1 MIIYDNAMNT
11 ICLYATTDHLLLIQF
26 WLAWW
31 FYLLLLVP
39 ALIGGYIFY
48 TIKINASLHE
58 IADLKRQLLE
68 RTELLSYSKITTQKA
83 REDAALA
90 NRNKSTLL
98 SKISHDI
105 RTPMN
110 TIMGM
115 ASLLNETSLSPEQQ
129 EYGSTILYSGE
140 NLLAIINDILMNDIL
155 EYSKM
160 ESGRE
165 LESKDFDLRNNI
177 EEVFDVFA
185 SKASQADIEL
195 LYYINPDVPVQLV
208 GDALRLRQILMN
220 LVENALDFKAKGEI
234 FVVVGLVEKVEE
246 NRARLAFEVRDTS
259 AGLSPEILSSLTKD
273 LQSETENSTTA
284 IGKTLTICKKLV
296 RLLGGS
302 LTVASEKGKGNTFK
316 FTILTNYGKQNLR
329 ANMQTEMSKHTGKK
343 VLAVDNN
350 LTLTHIFQTFL
361 ERWNFAPFVSNSGK
375 QALEMMAREGSFD
388 LALIDMMMPEMN
400 GIELSKALKQ
410 AQPDLPIILMN
421 KPGNEDHKACAE
433 IFSSVIDKPLKH
445 HIIAEQMLALLSQ
458 KGKDTASSEQN
469 SKQKLSVDFAKL
481 YPLSI
486 LIAEDDKMNQKLVTK
501 VLNKLGY
508 DPQIAENGKDVLEI
522 VSNKTYD
529 LILMDVQMPEM
540 DGLEATR
547 MIRVCLTEQPVII
560 AMTANTLQGDREECL
575 KAGMDD
581 YIGKPVRLDGLVNI
595 IEKWALQ
602 SQQKQ

>member
-1 MIIYDNAMNT
+1 MIIYDNAMNIT
-11 ICLYATTDHLLLIQF
+11 CLCATAHHLLLIQF

-31 FYLLLLVP
+31 FYLLILVL
-39 ALIGGYIFY
+39 AAIGGYIFY

-58 IADLKRQLLE
+58 IADLERQLLE
-68 RTELLSYSKITTQKA
+68 RTELLSYSKITAQKA

-90 NRNKSTLL
+90 NRNKSALL

-115 ASLLNETSLSPEQQ
+115 ASLLNETNLNPEQQ
-129 EYGSTILYSGE
+129 EYGSTISYSGE
-140 NLLAIINDILMNDIL
+140 NLLAIINEILMNDIL

-165 LESKDFDLRNNI
+165 LEAKDFDLRTNI

-185 SKASQADIEL
+185 LKASQAHVEL
-195 LYYINPDVPVQLV
+195 LYYINPDVPVQLI

-220 LVENALDFKAKGEI
+220 LVENSLGFNAKGEI
-234 FVVVGLVEKVEE
+234 SVVVSLVEKVEE

-259 AGLSPEILSSLTKD
+259 AGLSPEILIPLVKD
-273 LQSETENSTTA
+273 LQSETENSVTP
-284 IGKTLTICKKLV
+284 IGKTLAICKKLV

-302 LTVASEKGKGNTFK
+302 LTVASEKGKGSTFK

-329 ANMQTEMSKHTGKK
+329 ANMQTEMSKHAGKK
-343 VLAVDNN
+343 VLVADDN
-350 LTLTHIFQTFL
+350 LTLTQTFKIFL
-361 ERWNFAPFVSNSGK
+361 DRWKLVPFIANSGK
-375 QALEMMAREGSFD
+375 QALEIMAKEGNFD
-388 LALIDMMMPEMN
+388 LALIDMMMSEMN
-400 GIELSKALKQ
+400 GIELSKSLKQ
-410 AQPDLPIILMN
+410 TQPDLPVILMN
-421 KPGNEDHKACAE
+421 KQGNEAYKDCAE
-433 IFSSVIDKPLKH
+433 IFSAVMDKPLKH
-445 HIIAEQMLALLSQ
+445 HIIAGQILSLLSQ
-458 KGKDTASSEQN
+458 KGKDTATTDQN

-481 YPLSI
+481 YPLNI

-522 VSNKTYD
+522 VSNKNYD
-529 LILMDVQMPEM
+529 LILMDVQMPQM

-547 MIRVCLTEQPVII
+547 MIRVCLNEQPVII